1 MKAADLRGILGYI
14 ARFRDKLFVLNID
27 SEVMAQARQVLGIG
41 PAWPPVVPPSGPQQ
55 DPGSDTGPDEKS

>member
-27 SEVMAQARQVLGIG
+27 SEVLAHENFHNLL
-41 PAWPPVVPPSGPQQ
+41 S
-55 DPGSDTGPDEKS
+55 